1 MLVRIESKRTPATPQ
16 AKETRA
22 DAVSLSQGFP
32 ALRPQVARRFA
43 ADEFLMLEIKQT
55 MGIEAVVGFKVCDD
69 NV

>member
-1 MLVRIESKRTPATPQ
+1 
-16 AKETRA
+16 
-22 DAVSLSQGFP
+22 
-32 ALRPQVARRFA
+32 LRPQVARRFA